1 MNEDFQIRDRR
12 RLDVEGNI
20 KQEYSEEPK
29 SQPIF
34 EQTLPEQTL
43 PEQKLPEPEAQ
54 PSPSNESVFISFLMN
69 ISSMAYSAM
78 GLGPDSTEISLHDA
92 KYLIDMIGVLEEK
105 TKGNLTPEEEQALRS
120 LLYELRMNFARV
132 TERVRPK

>member
-1 MNEDFQIRDRR
+1 VNEDFQIKDRR

-29 SQPIF
+29 SQPI
-34 EQTLPEQTL
+34 PEQKL

-54 PSPSNESVFISFLMN
+54 PSPSNESDFISFLMN

-78 GLGPDSTEISLHDA
+78 GLGPDSTGISLHDA
-92 KYLIDMIGVLEEK
+92 KYLIDVIGVLEEK